1 MASIRD
7 VWLKEENHNAHVPK
21 TAKIDMHQF
30 AERQMVSITGTNAF
44 YEKMNADDKRELDT
58 LKDLVKVR

>member
-1 MASIRD
+1 
-7 VWLKEENHNAHVPK
+7 
-21 TAKIDMHQF
+21 MHQF

-58 LKDLVKVR
+58 LKDLVKVRWIHKRIKILQDCSQTTFES